1 MAQDRVMVSRGFTRN
16 LGEFQSARYDAW
28 YETDVKDGE
37 SVDDAYARARDFV
50 ETKLTADIEA
60 DN

>member
-1 MAQDRVMVSRGFTRN
+1 MVSRGFTRN
-16 LGEFQSARYDAW
+16 LGDFQSARYDAW

-37 SVDDAYARARDFV
+37 SPDDAYARARDFV
-50 ETKLTADIEA
+50 DAKLTADIES